1 MRSPA
6 FKEMQKRLIRAAKDK
21 KFPLMGHFELTA
33 RCNLDCKMCYVHTQ
47 DNAIAFKKELS
58 TEQWLSIFDEAY
70 ECGLQ
75 YASLSGG
82 ECLIRKDFKDLYL
95 HLWNKHVYVTVMTN
109 GTMINSE
116 YVDFFTKYQPDMIQI
131 SLYGSNEDGYLNVTG
146 HKGFDKAFKAILAL
160 ENAGIDVRVAITP
173 SKYMT
178 DDYIETIKL
187 CKEHKLQLVLND
199 IVLLENRDD
208 PCKNDYYLS
217 IDEVV
222 SLSVRRSELGRKL
235 EPAGCVPIPCGN
247 LQCEQPKGL
256 TCNGGNCLATVS
268 YEGKMYPCVNA
279 MIGGF
284 SLLEMSYKEAWE
296 KTVQAT
302 VELPLSIECVG
313 CPYDKT
319 CPKCAA
325 IRLNDLNSGHCNPEI
340 CELNRRLVE
349 AGVKSLK

>member
-1 MRSPA
+1 MKNSSY
-6 FKEMQKRLIRAAKDK
+6 KEIQKRLIRAAKAK

-47 DNAIAFKKELS
+47 DNATALKKELS
-58 TEQWLSIFDEAY
+58 TDQWKHIFDEAY

-82 ECLIRKDFKDLYL
+82 ECLLRSDFKELYL
-95 HLWNKHVYVTVMTN
+95 HLWNKKVYVTVMSN
-109 GTMINSE
+109 GTMLNSD
-116 YVDFFTKYQPDMIQI
+116 YVQFFKMYQPDMIQI
-131 SLYGSNEDGYLNVTG
+131 SLYGSTEDGYLNVAG
-146 HKGFDKAFKAILAL
+146 HKGFEKAFNAILEL
-160 ENAGIDVRVAITP
+160 EKAGIDVRVAITP

-187 CKEHKLQLVLND
+187 CRKHKLQLVLND

-208 PCKNDYYLS
+208 PSKNDYYLS

-222 SLSVRRSELGRKL
+222 DLSIKRSELNRQL
-235 EPAGCVPIPCGN
+235 EPASCVPNPCGSMD
-247 LQCEQPKGL
+247 CEQPKGL
-256 TCNGGNCLATVS
+256 TCNGGNCLATIS

-284 SLLEMSYKEAWE
+284 SLLEMSYKEAWD
-296 KTVQAT
+296 KTVNET
-302 VELPLSIECVG
+302 SNLLLSIECVG
-313 CPYDKT
+313 CPYDKV

-325 IRLNDLNSGHCNPEI
+325 IRLKDMKSGHCNPEI
-340 CELNRRLVE
+340 CELNKRLVE
-349 AGVKSLK
+349 AGVKTL